1 MSASVKQSRRSVA
14 LPSPLARRIQT
25 IAKRE
30 NRSANRVIVDLI
42 EAGLDAREREKK
54 AFYDL
59 ADRLA
64 DASDPTE
71 QKRIKKELARMTYG
85 E

>member
-1 MSASVKQSRRSVA
+1 M
-14 LPSPLARRIQT
+14 
-25 IAKRE
+25 
-30 NRSANRVIVDLI
+30 IVDLI